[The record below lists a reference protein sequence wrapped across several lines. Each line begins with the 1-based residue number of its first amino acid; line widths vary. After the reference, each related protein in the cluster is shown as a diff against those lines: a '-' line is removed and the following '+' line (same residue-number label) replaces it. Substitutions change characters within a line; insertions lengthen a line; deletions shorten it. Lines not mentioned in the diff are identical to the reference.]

1 LIDYRSLAATAAE
14 ADVVVQ
20 FLCRPGQFVVK
31 GTTLAVAQGRRT
43 AGHRFQDAF
52 GHTIRIGV
60 RRTLMQ
66 DPEFAIAQIVEI
78 ALRAMSPGINDPN
91 TAVTC
96 VNWLADGLR
105 ELAQCPSRNPV
116 HVDRSG
122 NIRVIESVREYQY
135 VVAAAYDPIRQVA
148 RNSSMLTIGMLNAIS
163 LIVPFVQAE
172 AGKGALSNQVQL
184 ASEGFF
190 SDAVSGDREDVAA
203 AYRRAVQALS
213 SPRPFFSAA

>member
-1 LIDYRSLAATAAE
+1 
-14 ADVVVQ
+14 
-20 FLCRPGQFVVK
+20 FVVK
-31 GTTLAVAQGRRT
+31 GTTLAVAQGRRI
-43 AGHRFQDAF
+43 AERRFQEVF

-148 RNSSMLTIGMLNAIS
+148 RNSPMLTIGMLNAIS
-163 LIVPFVQAE
+163 LIAPFVQTG
-172 AGKGALSNQVQL
+172 AGKEALTNQM
-184 ASEGFF
+184 
-190 SDAVSGDREDVAA
+190 
-203 AYRRAVQALS
+203 
-213 SPRPFFSAA
+213 